1 MKLKKKKP
9 FQNAISKLV
18 SARAARYVEDAKEAV
33 RGLASAALAA
43 VGDAHA
49 ADALLPA
56 LLRSLDFAKAP
67 RAKTGVLE
75 FALYVLS
82 GQAGPCPFSPPQSR
96 ALNSS
101 VLSFTAN
108 K

>member
-1 MKLKKKKP
+1 M
-9 FQNAISKLV
+9 
-18 SARAARYVEDAKEAV
+18 

-67 RAKTGVLE
+67 RAKTGVLAGE
-75 FALYVLS
+75 VDCLFA
-82 GQAGPCPFSPPQSR
+82 PPQLR
-96 ALNSS
+96 AAFIYL
-101 VLSFTAN
+101 VVCFLKTFLKRRPRPTL
-108 K
+108 